1 MKLADPSQPRGS
13 SSRSIVLSS
22 KWKRIQRHY
31 QLYLFLLPTILY
43 FLIFHYFP
51 MYGVTI
57 AFKDFIA
64 VKGISGSPWVGF
76 EHFARFFSSY
86 KFSTV
91 IWNTLLINL
100 YELFIAFPIP
110 IILALLLNQVT
121 NEKFKKLVQTVTY
134 APHFISVVV
143 IVGMLYLFLS
153 PRNGLINQLIVWL
166 GGEPIFFMANPEWF
180 KSIFVLSGVWQ
191 NAGWSMIIYLAA
203 LTSVSSDL
211 HEAAIVDGASKL
223 QRIWNIDLPS
233 IMPTIMILL
242 ILNIG
247 SFMAVGFEKIYLM
260 QNSLNIG
267 SSEVIQTY
275 VYQTGLLS
283 AQYSYSAAVGL
294 FNSIVNFILLIG
306 FNQLAKSMK
315 QASLW

>member
-1 MKLADPSQPRGS
+1 MKTNPSQS
-13 SSRSIVLSS
+13 AILMT
-22 KWKRIQRHY
+22 KWKRIRKQY
-31 QLYLFLLPTILY
+31 QLYLFLFPTILF
-43 FLIFHYFP
+43 FLVFHYIP

-57 AFKDFIA
+57 AFKNFMA
-64 VKGISGSPWVGF
+64 SKGIMGSPWVGF
-76 EHFARFFSSY
+76 EHFERFFSSY

-91 IWNTLLINL
+91 IWNTLIINL
-100 YELFIAFPIP
+100 YELLIAFPIP
-110 IILALLLNQVT
+110 IILALLLNQVA
-121 NEKFKKLVQTVTY
+121 NARFKKLVQTVTY

-153 PRNGLINQLIVWL
+153 PRNGLLNQLIAWF
-166 GGEPIFFMANPEWF
+166 GGEPVFFMASADWF
-180 KSIFVLSGVWQ
+180 KTIFVFSGVWQ

-203 LTSVSSDL
+203 LTAVSQDL
-211 HEAAIVDGASKL
+211 HEAAVVDGASKL
-223 QRIWNIDLPS
+223 QRILHIDLPS
-233 IMPTIMILL
+233 LLPTIMILL

-247 SFMAVGFEKIYLM
+247 SFMAVGFEKISLM
-260 QNSLNIG
+260 QNPLNIG
-267 SSEVIQTY
+267 SAEVIQTY

-294 FNSIVNFILLIG
+294 FNSVINFVLLVG

>member
-1 MKLADPSQPRGS
+1 MKTS
-13 SSRSIVLSS
+13 SPQSTLLLS
-22 KWKRIQRHY
+22 KWKRIRKQY
-31 QLYLFLLPTILY
+31 QLYLFLFPTIL
-43 FLIFHYFP
+43 FFIVFHYIP

-57 AFKDFIA
+57 AFKNFMA
-64 VKGISGSPWVGF
+64 SKGIMGSPWVGF
-76 EHFARFFSSY
+76 EHFERFFSSY

-91 IWNTLLINL
+91 MWNTLIINL
-100 YELFIAFPIP
+100 YELIIAFPIP
-110 IILALLLNQVT
+110 IIMALLLNQVA
-121 NEKFKKLVQTVTY
+121 NARFKKLVQTVTY

-153 PRNGLINQLIVWL
+153 PRNGLLNQLIVWF
-166 GGEPIFFMANPEWF
+166 GGEPVFFMASAEWF
-180 KSIFVLSGVWQ
+180 KTIFVFSGVWQ

-203 LTSVSSDL
+203 LTAVSPDL
-211 HEAAIVDGASKL
+211 HEAAVVDGASKF
-223 QRIWNIDLPS
+223 QRILHIDLPS
-233 IMPTIMILL
+233 LLPTIMILL

-260 QNSLNIG
+260 QNPLNIG

-294 FNSIVNFILLIG
+294 FNSVINFILLVG
-306 FNQLAKSMK
+306 FNQLAKSLK

>member
-1 MKLADPSQPRGS
+1 MNTNPSQS
-13 SSRSIVLSS
+13 SIFMS
-22 KWKRIQRHY
+22 KWKRIRKQY
-31 QLYLFLLPTILY
+31 QLYLFLFPTILF
-43 FLIFHYFP
+43 FLVFHYIP

-57 AFKDFIA
+57 AFKNFMA
-64 VKGISGSPWVGF
+64 SKGIMGSPWVGF
-76 EHFARFFSSY
+76 EHFERFFSSY
-86 KFSTV
+86 KFATV
-91 IWNTLLINL
+91 MWNTLIINL
-100 YELFIAFPIP
+100 YELIIAFPIP
-110 IILALLLNQVT
+110 IILALLLNQVA
-121 NEKFKKLVQTVTY
+121 NARFKKLVQTVTY

-153 PRNGLINQLIVWL
+153 PRNGLFNQLIEWF
-166 GGEPIFFMANPEWF
+166 GGDSIFFMASAEWF
-180 KSIFVLSGVWQ
+180 KTIFVFSGVWQ

-203 LTSVSSDL
+203 LTAVSQDL
-211 HEAAIVDGASKL
+211 HEAAVVDGASKF
-223 QRIWNIDLPS
+223 QRILHIDLPS
-233 IMPTIMILL
+233 LMPTIMILL

-260 QNSLNIG
+260 QNPLNLG

-294 FNSIVNFILLIG
+294 FNSVINFALLVG

>member
-76 EHFARFFSSY
+76 EHFERFFSSY

-166 GGEPIFFMANPEWF
+166 GGEPIFFMASPEWF

-294 FNSIVNFILLIG
+294 FNSVVNFILLIG